1 MPADDYNT
9 LATVYDWIVPEAL
22 TTPAGS
28 SRCSCPTSRACA
40 PGARVLDCAAGTG
53 PLAVGL
59 AQRGFDVTATDASA
73 GMVDRTRAL
82 AAADGV
88 RPRRAQC
95 ASGRTSARRASS
107 PSTPSSASATR
118 SRTRPGA
125 TRARRRSGRWR
136 ASCARAACSS

>member
-28 SRCSCPTSRACA
+28 SGMFLPYIEGVA

-73 GMVDRTRAL
+73 PAQIASRTLTLRVGAMDQAL
-82 AAADGV
+82 GSSLSPAVPLPASRRVAPRPALSRHAS
-88 RPRRAQC
+88 RPRSRLIGVMA
-95 ASGRTSARRASS
+95 GR
-107 PSTPSSASATR
+107 
-118 SRTRPGA
+118 RTL
-125 TRARRRSGRWR
+125 
-136 ASCARAACSS
+136 